1 MEIEDDNQHRV
12 RDIQENIK
20 QPRQPRNNYKKL
32 RIIGALALLLIIIAG
47 GSVTY
52 NTVYSPYALHLQ
64 QTALAQTR
72 IGRMLSA
79 HATHAAII
87 GATATAEVA
96 ATATI
101 QAAHQSTYNMIAHTT
116 PILNDNLHNPDSYN
130 WDTGAGCSFAKA
142 TYTATVT
149 QKGFFLPCLAK
160 HATFSNFAYQV
171 DMKILQGDA
180 GGLIVRADATNTQSY
195 LFVVDQDGTYSIYY
209 YSGSSKQHAKTLKDG
224 YSSSIVSGPGH
235 ENQLGVIA
243 SGTSLDFYI
252 NNKYITSVL
261 DEHRSGGLIG
271 VLANNYT
278 NTTSVLYSRVEV
290 WKL

>member
-1 MEIEDDNQHRV
+1 MEIEDDNQHKV
-12 RDIQENIK
+12 RNVQDSIQP
-20 QPRQPRNNYKKL
+20 PRQPRNNYKKL
-32 RIIGALALLLIIIAG
+32 RIIAALALLLMISASG
-47 GSVTY
+47 FVTY
-52 NTVYSPYALHLQ
+52 NTAYRPYALHLQ
-64 QTALAQTR
+64 QTALVQTR

-87 GATATAEVA
+87 GATATAVVA

-101 QAAHQSTYNMIAHTT
+101 QAVHQSTYNLIAHTT
-116 PILNDNLHNPDSYN
+116 PIINDNLRNPDSYN
-130 WDTGAGCSFAKA
+130 WDTGAGCSFVKA

-160 HATFSNFAYQV
+160 HAMFSNFAYQV

-180 GGLIVRADATNTQSY
+180 GGLIVRADAANTQSY

-209 YSGSSKQHAKTLKDG
+209 YSGSAKQRAKTLKEG
-224 YSSSIVSGPGH
+224 YSSSIINGAGK
-235 ENQLGVIA
+235 ENRLGVIA

-252 NNKYITSVL
+252 NSKYITSIV
-261 DEHRSGGLIG
+261 DEHRSSGLIG

-278 NTTSVLYSRVEV
+278 NTTSVRYSRAEV